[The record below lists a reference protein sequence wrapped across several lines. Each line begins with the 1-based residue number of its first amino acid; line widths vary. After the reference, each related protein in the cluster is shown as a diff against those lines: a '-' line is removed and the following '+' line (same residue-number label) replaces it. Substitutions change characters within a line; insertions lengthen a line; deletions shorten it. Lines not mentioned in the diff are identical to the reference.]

1 MPRGLDEWLAILA
14 AWFAATAVLSWSR
27 WPARARAAAGLL
39 MSALG
44 LVFVVVALRTEGVDE
59 ASSRAVYIAGPAYIT
74 DQASAAASQ
83 KYYILAGLCLMLG
96 TTALAVNEAGA
107 RWLTRN
113 WISVAIGYSLT
124 VSGLRF
130 LLERA
135 AAPQP
140 LSYAV
145 GITWLAPLIGVF
157 FAVNIRREGDG
168 GLRLLRAV
176 AIYGLATRAAVA
188 ALVAIATRLELGSH
202 YDVSA
207 LTRVRS
213 FLSGREYVF
222 EPASWR
228 QIVELAVVAPD
239 PRLAPLHGAGGRPD
253 GGPGPRL
260 PPPQWRRR
268 AASAGRIGG
277 VETRA
282 RRARASH
289 DRSLKSAV

>member
-188 ALVAIATRLELGSH
+188 AGVAIATRLELGSH

-228 QIVELAVVAPD
+228 QIVELAVVPQILVWPLFTVLVGGLTGGLALVFLRRSGGEEPHRPGESGASRRERAVPAP
-239 PRLAPLHGAGGRPD
+239 PTTGA
-253 GGPGPRL
+253 
-260 PPPQWRRR
+260 
-268 AASAGRIGG
+268 
-277 VETRA
+277 
-282 RRARASH
+282 
-289 DRSLKSAV
+289 